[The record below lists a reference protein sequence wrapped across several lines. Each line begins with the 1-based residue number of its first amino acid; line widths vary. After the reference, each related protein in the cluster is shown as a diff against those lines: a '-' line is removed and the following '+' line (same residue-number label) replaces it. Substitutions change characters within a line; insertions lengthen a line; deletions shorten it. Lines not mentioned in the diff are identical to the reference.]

1 MIISK
6 TPFRISFFGG
16 GTDYPD
22 WYLENGGMV
31 LSTTFDKYCYI
42 TCRYLPPFFD
52 HKYRI
57 AYSQVENAKEISDIK
72 HPAVKAILNDLNFMS
87 GLEWHV
93 DADLPARS
101 GLGSSS
107 SFIVGL
113 LNSLYA
119 LQGKRLSRYLLAE
132 EAIRYEQNVL
142 SENVG
147 SQDQT
152 AAAFGGFNLIQFG
165 KNGKISVEP
174 VIFSK
179 ERKRQLNDHLMLFFT
194 GFSRIASE
202 IAADQISNIKKNRN
216 ELLRILEMVPEAIN
230 IIQGNGD
237 IRLFGE
243 LLNQAWETKR
253 SLSDKLSNDEID
265 RIYALALRAG
275 AIGGKLLGAGGGGFM
290 VLFVEPSKQ
299 ETVRKALKD
308 YIFVP
313 FEFEN
318 NGSQIIYYEP

>member
-87 GLEWHV
+87 GLELHV